1 MPPNEL
7 SHAEQSSG
15 VTGWEKPH
23 SWQSLFA
30 GGVSNTLSLAQLITS
45 MYIFGDDTSLF
56 LYFIS
61 IIFPIFIY
69 LFLERLLI
77 CLCFRMFR
85 VSWPVYRWSFFSDL
99 VLCWRSSDWTHWFMF
114 VHSFF
119 SWLRE
124 DKYRQPAVMTANLSL
139 PFEVKR
145 GLSINELWQLF
156 RFATQATYP
165 RYQHEIVSVMC
176 IHCFKYTKCSY
187 LNQISLLRTMFWLNL
202 SGLFQ
207 ILFFAR
213 WWVCIC

>member
-7 SHAEQSSG
+7 SLAEQSSR

-56 LYFIS
+56 LYVIS

-69 LFLERLLI
+69 LFLEKLLI

-85 VSWPVYRWSFFSDL
+85 VSWPVYRWSFFSDP

-124 DKYRQPAVMTANLSL
+124 DKYRQPAVMTL
-139 PFEVKR
+139 
-145 GLSINELWQLF
+145 
-156 RFATQATYP
+156 
-165 RYQHEIVSVMC
+165 
-176 IHCFKYTKCSY
+176 
-187 LNQISLLRTMFWLNL
+187 ISLFPSKSNGD
-202 SGLFQ
+202 SQ
-207 ILFFAR
+207 
-213 WWVCIC
+213 

>member
-7 SHAEQSSG
+7 SLAEQSSR

-61 IIFPIFIY
+61 IIFPIFIH
-69 LFLERLLI
+69 LFLEKLLI

-85 VSWPVYRWSFFSDL
+85 VSWPVYRWSFFG
-99 VLCWRSSDWTHWFMF
+99 VFMF
-114 VHSFF
+114 VHSSF

-187 LNQISLLRTMFWLNL
+187 LN
-202 SGLFQ
+202 
-207 ILFFAR
+207 
-213 WWVCIC
+213 

>member
-1 MPPNEL
+1 MGKASLVTVIICRECFQHPL
-7 SHAEQSSG
+7 SCPANYFH
-15 VTGWEKPH
+15 V
-23 SWQSLFA
+23 
-30 GGVSNTLSLAQLITS
+30 
-45 MYIFGDDTSLF
+45 YIRRWYQFIF
-56 LYFIS
+56 ILYLKFFS
-61 IIFPIFIY
+61 IFIY
-69 LFLERLLI
+69 LFLEKLLI

-213 WWVCIC
+213 W